1 MSAEVHG
8 VRNGMSRD
16 RVTVLIAREGRH
28 VFETIRDRRIS
39 IVSGED
45 RQPPDLVVLPC
56 GQDRRFEQ
64 LSAFVLPAWLQPG
77 IASGSTG
84 VVLDASP
91 EAIPP
96 KPDIVASLHAV
107 ISQLGLRRHQCVYVT
122 ANWHFEHDYLAY
134 CRSAGIDTP
143 VRVLHH
149 DYWVWDS
156 VARFADE
163 GERTYV
169 ARLAAFRARAATRR
183 RRFLSL
189 NRTPRPFKI
198 VLLLK
203 LMNDGLWDAGFISFG
218 GFRQDDRPGK
228 PRPAAEHLVAA
239 LPAFADMVPELAVH
253 LDELDRYGS
262 VLLGLDHHGLKRLNQ
277 KHATEAQDLPEYD
290 ESWFSAVTETEML
303 ARPQRITEKVLKP
316 LVNFHP
322 MVLFGNPG
330 SLQRV
335 RDYGFVTFDDIV
347 DESYDQEA
355 DPRRRFDLA
364 YAELGRLS
372 RLDESELR
380 GLETRT
386 SDRLIFNARW
396 GLTRFPG
403 IYRSQRDTALV
414 NEILA
419 SIGGRRQPQVPASP

>member
-1 MSAEVHG
+1 MTRE
-8 VRNGMSRD
+8 
-16 RVTVLIAREGRH
+16 RVTVLVAREGRH
-28 VFETIRDRRIS
+28 LFETIRDTRVI
-39 IVSGED
+39 IVSPGD
-45 RQPPDLVVLPC
+45 DVRAPDLVVLPC

-64 LSAFVLPAWLQPG
+64 LSTYSLPDWLRESV
-77 IASGSTG
+77 AAGSTG

-96 KPDIVASLHAV
+96 KPDINTSLHDV
-107 ISQLGLRRHQCVYVT
+107 IGRLGLLRHQCAYVT
-122 ANWHFEHDYLAY
+122 ANWYFRDDYLAY
-134 CRSAGIDTP
+134 CEANSIREP

-156 VARFADE
+156 VARFAED
-163 GERTYV
+163 GELTYA
-169 ARLAAFRARAATRR
+169 ARLAAFRARATTRR

-189 NRTPRPFKI
+189 NRTPRPFK
-198 VLLLK
+198 VVFLLN

-218 GFRQDDRPGK
+218 GFGRDGRPGK
-228 PRPAAEHLVAA
+228 PRPTAEQLSAA
-239 LPAFADMVPELAVH
+239 LPGFADLIAELAPR

-277 KHATEAQDLPEYD
+277 KYATEAQDLPEYD

-303 ARPQRITEKVLKP
+303 TRPSRITEKVLKP

-322 MVLFGNPG
+322 LVCFGNPG
-330 SLQRV
+330 SLQRA
-335 RDYGFVTFDDIV
+335 RDYGFVTYDDVI
-347 DESYDQEA
+347 DESYDEEA
-355 DPRRRFDLA
+355 DPRRRFDMA
-364 YAELGRLS
+364 YAELARLC
-372 RLDESELR
+372 RLDDEAL
-380 GLETRT
+380 GQLEART

-403 IYRSQRDTALV
+403 IYRAQRDTSLV

-419 SIGGRRQPQVPASP
+419 AVRGRSVS